1 MVRHAQITQNNKFGI
16 SLEFRKKKMSDEV
29 DFMHADRHESL
40 PQIDTMILIRT
51 VKHSESSQ
59 KFAISLQYLKK
70 EIRNEVGF
78 LHSDKHQSF
87 LEVDFNTLGIKV
99 TYKVILSLLMGMIK
113 HSQSTKSNKFAISL
127 QYLKEEAKNGVHLL
141 HVDKHQSFCKLA
153 LAFLMEVARHVQS
166 TQKRKLVMFLQ
177 YIKKMLQLLLC
188 SIALQNIQMFFGGSS
203 HVCFL
208 FVSIL
213 ILYSMIK
220 EVTKLNPKTAHR
232 QVTYLLRLLS

>member
-1 MVRHAQITQNNKFGI
+1 M
-16 SLEFRKKKMSDEV
+16 
-29 DFMHADRHESL
+29 
-40 PQIDTMILIRT
+40 
-51 VKHSESSQ
+51 
-59 KFAISLQYLKK
+59 
-70 EIRNEVGF
+70 
-78 LHSDKHQSF
+78 
-87 LEVDFNTLGIKV
+87 
-99 TYKVILSLLMGMIK
+99 
-113 HSQSTKSNKFAISL
+113 
-127 QYLKEEAKNGVHLL
+127 

-213 ILYSMIK
+213 ILYSMNK